1 MSYTINFSDPSKIT
15 AVTVPDMPPGIN
27 TVDTS
32 LSLVG
37 RGYPNYGQKIA
48 ENFVHLLENF
58 ASAAPPDNP
67 IEGQLWYDT
76 SDPNNKVLRIMDGT
90 ASATRW
96 PSANGIYQQGSDPR
110 YSNNLASSG
119 LKVGDIWVDTAN
131 NQLKIY
137 NSNGWTVVGPSF
149 SDGILKNGPIVAS
162 MKDNTTAA
170 LSHNVIQ
177 NWSEGRVVSI
187 VSGVAFTPRIV
198 VEGFTTLVPGINLR
212 SDSIFNGTSVSAQ
225 TLTVNGSKYGSERFL
240 RKDDTATPSI
250 SGQGQIITGRVLWQ
264 TPVNQSGSQG
274 RDGIVITNSSTP
286 SGSEYIQ
293 FYKNT
298 NDAWILNNTVAG
310 KIYFKVRPSS
320 SPTLSNI
327 LVIAPDQVSVN
338 TSTVFSDNVNILNTL
353 TIQSTVGNSLYVAGG
368 AYIASTSTIDGA
380 LTVGDD
386 LTVNGSLYV
395 SSDIVPSANNLYDL
409 GTSSKS
415 YKRLYVQTVGTT
427 STVYYGN
434 LVGLANGLRDSVTF
448 RLQGHVTATSF
459 SYSGT
464 SVTATFDTSLTSS
477 AFTDQTTLTTA
488 SSTASI
494 LILEGSSLATITKG
508 NLLQSIFPVG
518 MVTAYGG
525 SWSSSPPS
533 GWLLC
538 DGTVYNQLDYQL
550 LFGVV
555 GLNYAKPGDTS
566 GTTFR
571 VPDMRGS
578 TTATNATLKITYIIK
593 T

>member
-1 MSYTINFSDPSKIT
+1 MSYTINFSDPSKT
-15 AVTVPDMPPGIN
+15 TLVTVPDMPPGIN

-32 LSLVG
+32 LTLVG
-37 RGYPNYGQKIA
+37 RGYPNYGQKFA

-58 ASAAPPDNP
+58 ASALPPSNP

-90 ASATRW
+90 ATATRW

-110 YSNNLASSG
+110 FSNNLSSSG

-149 SDGILKNGPIVAS
+149 SDGILKNGPLVTPLS
-162 MKDNTTAA
+162 DNKNPPNTY
-170 LSHNVIQ
+170 NVIQ
-177 NWSEGRVVSI
+177 MWSEGKVTAMI
-187 VSGVAFTPRIV
+187 SGVAFTPRV
-198 VEGFTTLVPGINLR
+198 VTEGFTTLLPGINLR
-212 SDSIFNGTSVSAQ
+212 SDGTFNGTAASAQ

-240 RKDDTATPSI
+240 RKDDSSTPSV

-274 RDGIVITNSSTP
+274 RDGIVITNASTP
-286 SGSEYIQ
+286 SGTEYIQ

-298 NDAWILNNTVAG
+298 NDAWILNNTIAG
-310 KIYFKVRPSS
+310 KIYLKVRPTT
-320 SPTLSNI
+320 SPALTNVVIVGPELVNI
-327 LVIAPDQVSVN
+327 N
-338 TSTVFSDNVNILNTL
+338 TSTDIAGNVSISNTL
-353 TIQSTVGNSLYVAGG
+353 TIQSTLTNALVVKGGVSIYNTATIGGNLIVNNNVSVLGTLNVG
-368 AYIASTSTIDGA
+368 STI
-380 LTVGDD
+380 LPTVTEAYDI
-386 LTVNGSLYV
+386 GSV
-395 SSDIVPSANNLYDL
+395 
-409 GTSSKS
+409 SKS
-415 YKRLYVQTVGTT
+415 YNRLYVKSVGTT
-427 STVYYGN
+427 ATTYYGN
-434 LVGLANGLRDSVTF
+434 LVGLATGLRDAITF
-448 RLQGHVTATSF
+448 KLQGQVTATSF
-459 SYSGT
+459 IYSGT
-464 SVTATFDTSLTSS
+464 TVTATFNTSLTPS
-477 AFTDQTTLTTA
+477 AFTAQPVLTSA
-488 SSTASI
+488 QST
-494 LILEGSSLATITKG
+494 SSLMILQGGSIATITKE

-518 MVTAYGG
+518 MITAYGG
-525 SWSSSPPS
+525 SWTSSAPS

-538 DGTVYNQLDYQL
+538 DGTSYNQLDYQP

-555 GLNYAKPGDTS
+555 GITYAKPADSS

-578 TTATNATLKITYIIK
+578 TTATNSSIKITYIIK